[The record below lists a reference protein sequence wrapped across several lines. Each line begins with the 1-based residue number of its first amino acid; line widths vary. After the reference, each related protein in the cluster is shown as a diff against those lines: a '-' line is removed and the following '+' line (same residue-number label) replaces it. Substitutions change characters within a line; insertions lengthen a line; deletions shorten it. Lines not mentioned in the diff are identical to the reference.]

1 MDQSTFD
8 QLVAD
13 VKART
18 DLVAVVRRH
27 VELRESGNHY
37 VGRSLK
43 NPDTTPSLVVWPDT
57 QRWRDYSGGGSGG
70 GDVFAFVQYAR
81 GVPFMLAL
89 RELAAEAGVPV
100 PGTSNADLE
109 RLRERQRLEELLTA
123 AARYY
128 HQQLRDP
135 MRWDL
140 ERERGYTEATIDKC
154 CLGFGAGDLWGYLG
168 ELGATD
174 DERLSTGLFV
184 PLGAGRHAE
193 FFANRLVFPYW
204 RGGRVVYLIGRRTSA
219 STDAEW
225 DAAKYRKL
233 PVRSEKHPYISALI
247 TNDYFFGEDDA
258 NTDGVLLIT
267 EGIAD
272 AIAAQQAGYK
282 CLSPVTTT
290 FRAQDHEKLVRL
302 TAMAKRVVIVN
313 DSEDSGAGER
323 GALETARV
331 LHAAG
336 RDVRIA
342 TIPRPEGVAKI
353 DVNDVVRAQGADG
366 LRAVV
371 DAAKALPFFLVERI
385 PEGIDRR
392 ELVDALRPVVEAMR
406 RQSPIE
412 QSELKAVIG
421 ARFSIAKR
429 ELSQQLALLERD
441 LRSERLRDTIDKPV
455 ANKPGIVVN
464 DRQRSELIEESSAVL
479 TAANT
484 ARIDEAK
491 GVVPAG
497 LPLLFVRGG
506 RVVGLLRDKAGE
518 APRLNDLNATEMYG
532 LLVRYGDW
540 LRRRA
545 TEDGVTYDATTPP
558 FDVPQDLLAFPPR
571 PLSSLDAVV
580 STPVFAR
587 DGSLVSTPGH
597 HASESLWLH
606 LDPSLG
612 ELHVPESPTAADVAG
627 ARGLL
632 LEHLLFDFPF
642 VDPSDR
648 THMIAALLLPFVRRL
663 VTGCT
668 PLHVVEAPTPGSGKG
683 LLTNLLGVIATG
695 AVCNGCTLP
704 GEEEEVRKKL
714 SAELAMGRPIVLL
727 DNLPEKR
734 VTDSATLASV
744 LTSETWT
751 DRLLGATRML
761 TLPNRAVWLC
771 SANNPRFSLELVR
784 RSVRIRIDPKQDM
797 PWHRSGFRH
806 DPILDW
812 ARDNRPKLV
821 RALLTLIRAW
831 VAAGR
836 PAGKRSLGSFESWA
850 RVMGGVL
857 EVAGIEGFLAN
868 STAFYA
874 EADEEGEAWRAF
886 TRAWWEKFGPTPV
899 RVLELNELCDV
910 HELLVRER
918 GDGPARSQ
926 QTKLG
931 NLLRAKRDR
940 VFGDLRV
947 GLAHDGGH
955 KGKLYALSLMK
966 AEPAAAPSRAEV
978 GALRGF
984 VDPWADDAPAVTP
997 GNLEAETGTFGER
1010 STGQVPTEKALAS
1023 P

>member
-43 NPDTTPSLVVWPDT
+43 NADTTPSLVVWPDT
-57 QRWRDYSGGGSGG
+57 QKWRDYSGGGSGG

-81 GVPFMLAL
+81 DVPFMLAL
-89 RELAAEAGVPV
+89 RELAAEGGVPV
-100 PGTSNADLE
+100 PGSSNADLE
-109 RLRERQRLEELLTA
+109 RLRERRRLEEMLTE

-128 HQQLRDP
+128 HQQLGDP

-140 ERERGYTEATIDKC
+140 ERERGYTEATIEKRS
-154 CLGFGAGDLWGYLG
+154 LGFGAGDLWGHLG
-168 ELGATD
+168 ELGATEE
-174 DERLSTGLFV
+174 ERLSTGLFV

-204 RGGRVVYLIGRRTSA
+204 RGGRVVYVIGRRTSF

-225 DAAKYRKL
+225 DLAKYRKL
-233 PVRSEKHPYISALI
+233 PVRSEKHPYISPLI

-272 AIAAQQAGYK
+272 AIAAQQAGFK
-282 CLSPVTTT
+282 CLSPVTTA
-290 FRAQDHEKLVRL
+290 FRAQDHDKLVRL
-302 TAMAKRVVIVN
+302 TSKAKRVVIVN

-323 GALETARV
+323 GALETAKV

-342 TIPRPEGVAKI
+342 TIPRAAGVEKI

-366 LRAVV
+366 LHAVV
-371 DAAKALPFFLVERI
+371 DAARSLPRFLVERI
-385 PEGIDRR
+385 PEVIDRR
-392 ELVDALRPVVEAMR
+392 ELVDALRPVVEAMQ
-406 RQSPIE
+406 RQSHVE
-412 QSELKAVIG
+412 RSELKAVIG
-421 ARFSIAKR
+421 ARFSLAKR
-429 ELSQQLALLERD
+429 EMNQQLAVLERD
-441 LRSERLRDTIDKPV
+441 LRRERFRDADEKPTGD
-455 ANKPGIVVN
+455 KPGIVVN
-464 DRQRSELIEESSAVL
+464 DRQRSELIEESSGVL
-479 TAANT
+479 TTTNA
-484 ARIDEAK
+484 ARIEEAK
-491 GVVPAG
+491 GSVPVG
-497 LPLLFVRGG
+497 LPLLFVRAG
-506 RVVGLLRDKAGE
+506 RVVGLLRDKDGE
-518 APRLNDLNATEMYG
+518 APKLNDLSATEMYG
-532 LLVRYGDW
+532 LLVRYADW

-558 FDVPQDLLAFPPR
+558 FDVPQDLLAFPPKA
-571 PLSSLDAVV
+571 LAALDSVV
-580 STPVFAR
+580 STPVFGR
-587 DGSLVSTPGH
+587 DGSLLSIPGH

-612 ELHVPESPTAADVAG
+612 ELHVPEAPTAADIAG

-632 LEHLLFDFPF
+632 IEHLLFDFPF

-648 THMIAALLLPFVRRL
+648 THMIAALLLPFARRL

-668 PLHVVEAPTPGSGKG
+668 PLHVIEAPTPGSGNG

-695 AVCNGCTLP
+695 TACNGCTLP

-714 SAELAMGRPIVLL
+714 SAELAMGRPIILL

-744 LTSETWT
+744 LTAETWT

-761 TLPNRAVWLC
+761 TFPNRAVWLC

-806 DPILDW
+806 DPVMDW

-836 PAGKRSLGSFESWA
+836 PAGKQSLGSFESWA
-850 RVMGGVL
+850 RVVGGIL
-857 EVAGIEGFLAN
+857 EVAGIDGFLAN

-940 VFGDLRV
+940 VFGELRI

-955 KGKLYALSLMK
+955 KGKLYALSNMK
-966 AEPAAAPSRAEV
+966 AESAEPSSSD
-978 GALRGF
+978 GAGSHGF
-984 VDPWADDAPAVTP
+984 VDPWADAPTITT
-997 GNLEAETGTFGER
+997 GNLEVEAGTFGEP
-1010 STGQVPTEKALAS
+1010 STGQVPIEKAAVS

>member
-1 MDQSTFD
+1 VDQITFD

-43 NPDTTPSLVVWPDT
+43 NPDTTPSLVVWPDS
-57 QRWRDYSGGGSGG
+57 QKWRDYSGGGSGG
-70 GDVFAFVQYAR
+70 GDVLAFVQYAR
-81 GVPFMLAL
+81 DVPFMLAL
-89 RELAAEAGVPV
+89 RELATDAGIAVPD
-100 PGTSNADLE
+100 TSNADLE
-109 RLRERQRLEELLTA
+109 RLHERRRLEELLTA
-123 AARYY
+123 AVGFY
-128 HQQLRDP
+128 HRHLDA
-135 MRWDL
+135 
-140 ERERGYTEATIDKC
+140 ERRSAIKEERGYTDATIDRVQ
-154 CLGFGAGDLWGYLG
+154 LGFGAPGLWEHLG
-168 ELGATD
+168 ELGATEE
-174 DERLSTGLFV
+174 ERLSTGLFV
-184 PLGAGRHAE
+184 QFRSGARAD
-193 FFANRLVFPYW
+193 FFANRLIFPYW
-204 RGGRVVYLIGRRTSA
+204 RGGRVVYLIGRRTEA
-219 STDAEW
+219 SSDAEW
-225 DAAKYRKL
+225 DRPKYKKL
-233 PVRSEKHPYISALI
+233 PVRSEKHPYISPLI
-247 TNDYFFGEDDA
+247 TNDFFFGEDDA

-272 AIAAQQAGYK
+272 AIAAQQAGFK

-302 TAMAKRVVIVN
+302 TAKGKRVVVVN

-323 GALETARV
+323 GARETAKV

-342 TIPRPEGVAKI
+342 TIPRPDGVAKV
-353 DVNDVVRAQGADG
+353 DVNDVVRAHGAEG

-371 DAAKALPFFLVERI
+371 DAARSLPMFLVERI

-406 RQSPIE
+406 QQSPIE

-421 ARFSIAKR
+421 ARFSLAKR
-429 ELSQQLALLERD
+429 ELNQQLVALERD
-441 LRSERLRDTIDKPV
+441 VRRDRAREHADKPV
-455 ANKPGIVVN
+455 GDKPGIVVN
-464 DRQRSELIEESSAVL
+464 DRQRSELIEESSGVL
-479 TAANT
+479 TAANA

-491 GVVPAG
+491 GAVPVG

-506 RVVGLLRDKAGE
+506 RVVGLLRDKEGE
-518 APRLNDLNATEMYG
+518 APKLNDLNATEMYG
-532 LLVRYGDW
+532 LLVRYADW
-540 LRRRA
+540 LRKR
-545 TEDGVTYDATTPP
+545 TTDEGVTYDATTPP
-558 FDVPQDLLAFPPR
+558 VDVPQDLLAFPPKT
-571 PLSSLDAVV
+571 LSSLESVV

-587 DGSLVSTPGH
+587 NGSLLSAPGH
-597 HASESLWLH
+597 HVSESLWLH

-612 ELHVPESPTAADVAG
+612 ELHVPESPTAADVAV

-632 LEHLLFDFPF
+632 IEHLLFDFPF

-648 THMIAALLLPFVRRL
+648 THMIAALLLPFARRL

-668 PLHVVEAPTPGSGKG
+668 PLHVIKAPTPGSGKG
-683 LLTNLLGVIATG
+683 LLANLLGIIATG
-695 AVCNGCTLP
+695 TVCNGCTLP

-714 SAELAMGRPIVLL
+714 SAELATGRPIVLL

-734 VTDSATLASV
+734 ITDSATLASV
-744 LTSETWT
+744 LTAETWT

-812 ARDNRPKLV
+812 ARDNRSKLV

-850 RVMGGVL
+850 RVMGGIL
-857 EVAGIEGFLAN
+857 EVAGIDAFLAN
-868 STAFYA
+868 STDFYA

-899 RVLELNELCDV
+899 RVLELNELCDL

-931 NLLRAKRDR
+931 SLLRAKRDR
-940 VFGDLRV
+940 VFGELRI

-955 KGKLYALSLMK
+955 KGKLYALSIMR
-966 AEPAAAPSRAEV
+966 ADSPAPSSTEAEA
-978 GALRGF
+978 GDSF
-984 VDPWADDAPAVTP
+984 VDPWADDAPAVAS

-1010 STGQVPTEKALAS
+1010 STGQVPSEKGSVS

>member
-1 MDQSTFD
+1 VDQSTFD

-43 NPDTTPSLVVWPDT
+43 NPDTTPSLVVWPES
-57 QRWRDYSGGGSGG
+57 QRWCDYSGGGSGG

-81 GVPFMLAL
+81 DVPFMLAL

-109 RLRERQRLEELLTA
+109 RLHERCRLEELLTETVG
-123 AARYY
+123 YY
-128 HQQLRDP
+128 HRHLGD
-135 MRWDL
+135 
-140 ERERGYTEATIDKC
+140 ERRSAIKDERGYTDATIDRVK
-154 CLGFGAGDLWGYLG
+154 LGFGAPGLWEYLG
-168 ELGATD
+168 ELGATEQ
-174 DERLSTGLFV
+174 ERLSTGLFV
-184 PLGAGRHAE
+184 QLRSGGRAD
-193 FFANRLVFPYW
+193 FFANRLIFPYW
-204 RGGRVVYLIGRRTSA
+204 RGGRVVYLIGRRTEA
-219 STDAEW
+219 SSGAEW
-225 DAAKYRKL
+225 DRPKYKKL
-233 PVRSEKHPYISALI
+233 PTRSEAHAYISPLI

-258 NTDGVLLIT
+258 NADEVLLIT

-272 AIAAQQAGYK
+272 AIAAQQAGFK

-302 TAMAKRVVIVN
+302 TAKAKRVVIVN

-323 GALETARV
+323 GARETAKV

-342 TIPRPEGVAKI
+342 TIPRPAGVEKI
-353 DVNDVVRAQGADG
+353 DVNDVVRTQGVDG

-385 PEGIDRR
+385 PENIDRR
-392 ELVDALRPVVEAMR
+392 ELVNALKPVVEAMR

-412 QSELKAVIG
+412 QSELKAAIG

-429 ELSQQLALLERD
+429 ELNQQLAVLEREM
-441 LRSERLRDTIDKPV
+441 RRERLREDDGKPV
-455 ANKPGIVVN
+455 GDRPAIVVN
-464 DRQRSELIEESSAVL
+464 DRQRSELIEESSGVL
-479 TAANT
+479 TAANA
-484 ARIDEAK
+484 ARIDEAN
-491 GVVPAG
+491 GCVPVG

-506 RVVGLLRDKAGE
+506 RVVGLLRDKDGE
-518 APRLNDLNATEMYG
+518 APKLNDLNATEMYG
-532 LLVRYGDW
+532 LLVRYADW

-545 TEDGVTYDATTPP
+545 TEDGVTFEATTPP
-558 FDVPQDLLAFPPR
+558 FDVPQDLLAFPPKA
-571 PLSSLDAVV
+571 LSSLDAIV

-612 ELHVPESPTAADVAG
+612 DLHVPEAPTAADIAG

-632 LEHLLFDFPF
+632 IEHLLFDFPF
-642 VDPSDR
+642 VDSSDR
-648 THMIAALLLPFVRRL
+648 THMIAALLLPFARRL

-668 PLHVVEAPTPGSGKG
+668 PLHVIEAPTPGSGKG
-683 LLTNLLGVIATG
+683 LLANLLGIIATG
-695 AVCNGCTLP
+695 AACHGCTLP

-744 LTSETWT
+744 LTAETWT
-751 DRLLGATRML
+751 ERLLGATRML

-821 RALLTLIRAW
+821 RALLTLIWAW

-850 RVMGGVL
+850 RVMGGIL

-868 STAFYA
+868 ATAFYA
-874 EADEEGEAWRAF
+874 EADEEGEAWRGF
-886 TRAWWEKFGPTPV
+886 TKAWWEKFGPTPV

-931 NLLRAKRDR
+931 SLLRAKRER
-940 VFGDLRV
+940 VFGELRI
-947 GLAHDGGH
+947 GLARDGGH
-955 KGKLYALSLMK
+955 KGKLYALSNMK
-966 AEPAAAPSRAEV
+966 AELAALSRSD
-978 GALRGF
+978 GAGKDGL
-984 VDPWADDAPAVTP
+984 VDPWADAPAVTP
-997 GNLEAETGTFGER
+997 GNLEAGARTFGEP
-1010 STGQVPTEKALAS
+1010 STGQVPLEKAMVS

>member
-43 NPDTTPSLVVWPDT
+43 NADTTPSLVVWPDT
-57 QRWRDYSGGGSGG
+57 QKWRDYSGGGSGG
-70 GDVFAFVQYAR
+70 GDMFAFVQYAR
-81 GVPFMLAL
+81 DVPFMLAL
-89 RELAAEAGVPV
+89 RELAADAGVPV

-109 RLRERQRLEELLTA
+109 RLHERRRLEELLTE

-128 HQQLRDP
+128 HQQLADP
-135 MRWDL
+135 MRRAL
-140 ERERGYTEATIDKC
+140 ERERGYSEATIDEC
-154 CLGFGAGDLWGYLG
+154 CLGFGAGDLWGHLG
-168 ELGATD
+168 ELGATEE
-174 DERLSTGLFV
+174 ERLLTGLFV
-184 PLGAGRHAE
+184 RLGAGRHAE

-233 PVRSEKHPYISALI
+233 PVRSEKHPYILPLI

-272 AIAAQQAGYK
+272 AIAAQQAGFK
-282 CLSPVTTT
+282 CLSPVTTA
-290 FRAQDHEKLVRL
+290 FRAQDHDKLVRL
-302 TAMAKRVVIVN
+302 TAKAKRVVIVN

-323 GALETARV
+323 GALETAKV

-336 RDVRIA
+336 RDVRVA
-342 TIPRPEGVAKI
+342 TIPRPAGVEKI
-353 DVNDVVRAQGADG
+353 DVNDVVRTQGVDG

-371 DAAKALPFFLVERI
+371 DAARSLPLFLVERI
-385 PEGIDRR
+385 PKDIDRR

-406 RQSPIE
+406 RQSPVE
-412 QSELKAVIG
+412 QGELKAVIG
-421 ARFSIAKR
+421 ARFSLAKR
-429 ELSQQLALLERD
+429 EMNQQLTALDRELRRD
-441 LRSERLRDTIDKPV
+441 RMREDDGKPMGDR
-455 ANKPGIVVN
+455 PGVVVN
-464 DRQRSELIEESSAVL
+464 DRQRSELIDESGRML
-479 TAANT
+479 TATNA

-491 GVVPAG
+491 GSVPVG

-506 RVVGLLRDKAGE
+506 RVVGLLRDKDGA
-518 APRLNDLNATEMYG
+518 APKLNDLSATEMYG
-532 LLVRYGDW
+532 LLVRYADW

-558 FDVPQDLLAFPPR
+558 FDVPQDLLAFPPTA
-571 PLSSLDAVV
+571 LSSLDSVV
-580 STPVFAR
+580 STPVFGR
-587 DGSLVSTPGH
+587 DGSLLATPGH

-606 LDPSLG
+606 LEPSLG
-612 ELHVPESPTAADVAG
+612 ELHVPEAPTAADLAG

-632 LEHLLFDFPF
+632 IEHLLFDFPF

-648 THMIAALLLPFVRRL
+648 THMIAALLLPFARRL

-668 PLHVVEAPTPGSGKG
+668 PLHVIEAPTPGSGKG
-683 LLTNLLGVIATG
+683 LLTNLLGIIATG

-744 LTSETWT
+744 LTAETWT

-806 DPILDW
+806 DPVMDW

-821 RALLTLIRAW
+821 RALLTLIRGW

-836 PAGKRSLGSFESWA
+836 PAGKQSLGSFESWA
-850 RVMGGVL
+850 RVVGGIL
-857 EVAGIEGFLAN
+857 EVAGIDGFLAN
-868 STAFYA
+868 STAFCA
-874 EADEEGEAWRAF
+874 EADEEGEAWRGF
-886 TRAWWEKFGPTPV
+886 TKAWWEKFGPTPV

-940 VFGDLRV
+940 VFGELRI

-955 KGKLYALSLMK
+955 KGKLYGLTAMN
-966 AEPAAAPSRAEV
+966 AEPATPSGSDAAGSD
-978 GALRGF
+978 GI
-984 VDPWADDAPAVTP
+984 VDPWADAPTITT
-997 GNLEAETGTFGER
+997 GNLEADAGTFGEP
-1010 STGQVPTEKALAS
+1010 STGQVPVEKAAVS